1 MGGFWSKAVGG
12 ESAGLPGMASLLAI
26 LVAIVVAIAGG
37 AAEGRRLPP
46 IDAQAAVPAA
56 ETNAAA
62 GSAATVG
69 DADGTLRVVHHDAR
83 HDLPT
88 LMVRETAAA
97 NPIAA
102 AAALPRVPRSRADY
116 SALARTRLRAAAAS
130 YRIEAAE
137 VDALPIHD
145 VHLLPAGGAIVRF
158 RNRIDGVEVFRE
170 EANVLVGSDGVVAAI
185 GGYVTGAGNRQPRR
199 AAALT
204 RGPADAVATALSDF
218 GFPAAAA
225 DRFLVAAGAGDY
237 AVLTLPAQET
247 GAGGAQMAIP
257 ARARPVWFRLG
268 GDLVA
273 AHYVEVEV
281 RDDGGLGRA
290 DAYAYVVSSADGVV
304 LYRHSL
310 TADAAF
316 TYRVYAEAA
325 DPFLPL
331 PGPVGRAALP
341 HPDGAP
347 IGYQPPYV
355 AANLVTLQG
364 APFGRGD
371 PWLPDGATTT
381 SGNNVDAFA
390 DIAGPDRYGPADP
403 AECDPAVAPSGDFHA
418 CTNGPRRF
426 DYAYDPQLEPDASR
440 AQAMA
445 AVTNLFYITNYLHD
459 WYYAAGFDEVAG
471 NAQNDNY
478 GRGGVAGDALYAEAH
493 DYAGSNN
500 ADMTTP
506 SDGGRPRMR
515 MFLWSNGSALASVGA
530 PPAVAG
536 IKEAGIAQFGPLA
549 FDLAGELAL
558 ARDAADVDGPTTTD
572 GCSPYANA
580 NAVAGKIAV
589 VDRGTCLFVV
599 KARRAQDAGAVA
611 LLVIN
616 NVEGSITMAG
626 NDPAITIPIVSVS
639 LADGTAIKAELA
651 RPTPVSMRLAR
662 KSSVQRD
669 GAIDNTLIAHE
680 WGHYIS
686 NRLVANANGFTT
698 NQAEGLGEGFADFHA
713 LLLLVKDADRLL
725 PGNADFGGA
734 YPITAY
740 TMSGPDFAPDVI
752 GTAWYYGVRRYPYSR
767 DLERNPLTLRHIV
780 DGVALPAVPATSPSR
795 SGGTNSEPHNTGE
808 VWGSLLWE
816 CYGNLLGDSKRLA
829 FADAQDRMKRYLV
842 AAYKLMPANPT
853 FVEARDALLAVIG
866 ARDATDRDLCLHGFA
881 RRGAG
886 VGAVA
891 PDRNAAANRGVV
903 ESYLSV
909 LPAGGARR
917 PAVEY
922 YHAGF
927 DHYFVTDIPTE
938 VDALDRG
945 VLSGW
950 TRTGESFNV
959 YADAPRGSAPVCRFF
974 STAFGSRSS
983 HFYTPDA
990 NECAGL
996 KRDLNWQ
1003 LEAIVFATP
1012 LPGPTGAC
1020 PAGSQP
1026 VFRLYNGGAGGAPN
1040 HRYTTS
1046 SAIRAQMLA
1055 KGWVAEG
1062 YGAAGAVMCAPD

>member
-1 MGGFWSKAVGG
+1 MNGSGTRTGGGRSAAHAV
-12 ESAGLPGMASLLAI
+12 SASLLAI
-26 LVAIVVAIAGG
+26 VVAIVGG
-37 AAEGRRLPP
+37 AADARRLAPL
-46 IDAQAAVPAA
+46 DAQAALPTLAASGATPGSPA
-56 ETNAAA
+56 
-62 GSAATVG
+62 VV
-69 DADGTLRVVHHDAR
+69 DADGVLRVVHRDVR

-88 LMVRETAAA
+88 LVLRESTPATAAA
-97 NPIAA
+97 TMA
-102 AAALPRVPRSRADY
+102 RTPRSRAEF
-116 SALARTRLRAAAAS
+116 STLARAGLRAAAAA
-130 YRIEAAE
+130 YRITADE

-145 VHLLPAGGAIVRF
+145 VHLLPDGGAIVRF
-158 RNRIDGVEVFRE
+158 RHRPDGVEVFRE
-170 EANVLVGSDGVVAAI
+170 EANVLVGRDGVVAAV
-185 GGYVTGAGNRQPRR
+185 GGYVTGAGNRRERSASALARR
-199 AAALT
+199 
-204 RGPADAVATALSDF
+204 PADAVATALSDF
-218 GFPAAAA
+218 GFAAAVA
-225 DRFLVAAGAGDY
+225 DRLAVVPAPGDY
-237 AVLTLPAQET
+237 AALTLPAEVT
-247 GAGGAQMAIP
+247 GAGGARLDGP

-273 AHYVEVEV
+273 AHYVEVAV
-281 RDDGGLGRA
+281 SDDGGPGRA
-290 DAYAYVVSSADGVV
+290 DTYAYVIAAADGAV

-325 DPFLPL
+325 DPYLPL
-331 PGPVGRAALP
+331 PGPVGRAAFP

-347 IGYQPPYV
+347 TGYQPPYV

-381 SGNNVDAFA
+381 SGNNVEAFA
-390 DIAGPDRYGPADP
+390 NMAAPDRFGPADP
-403 AECDPAVAPSGDFHA
+403 AECDPAVAPAGDFHA
-418 CTNGPRRF
+418 CTNGLRRF
-426 DYAYDPQLEPDASR
+426 DYAFDLLQEPTASR
-440 AQAMA
+440 TQAMA
-445 AVTNLFYITNYLHD
+445 ALTTLFYVANYLHD

-478 GRGGVAGDALYAEAH
+478 GRGGVPGDAIYAEAQ

-506 SDGGRPRMR
+506 ADGGRPRMR
-515 MFLWSNGSALASVGA
+515 MYLWSSGSALASVAA

-536 IKEAGIAQFGPLA
+536 IKEAGIAQFGAQA
-549 FDLAGELAL
+549 FDLTGELVL

-580 NAVAGKIAV
+580 GAVAGRIAV
-589 VDRGTCLFVV
+589 ADRGTCLFVV

-611 LLVIN
+611 LLVVN
-616 NVEGSITMAG
+616 NVAGSITMAG
-626 NDPAITIPIVSVS
+626 DDPAITIPVVSVS
-639 LADGTAIKAELA
+639 LADGVAIQAELA
-651 RPTPVSMRLAR
+651 RPTAVTMRLAR

-669 GAIDNTLIAHE
+669 GAIDTTLVAHE

-698 NQAEGLGEGFADFHA
+698 GQAEGLAEGFADFHA

-725 PGNADFGGA
+725 PGNADFDGA

-740 TMSGPDFAPDVI
+740 PVSGPDFAPDVI
-752 GTAWYYGVRRYPYSR
+752 GTAWYYGIRRYPYSR
-767 DLERNPLTLRHIV
+767 AMDRNPLTLRHIT
-780 DGVALPAVPATSPSR
+780 DGVALPAVPAPSPNR
-795 SGGTNSEPHNTGE
+795 SGGTNSEVHNTGE

-816 CYGNLLGDSKRLA
+816 CYGNLLGNPQRLA

-866 ARDATDRDLCLHGFA
+866 ARDGTDRDLCLHGFA
-881 RRGAG
+881 KRGAG
-886 VGAVA
+886 IGAIA
-891 PDRNAAANRGVV
+891 PDRNATGNRGVL

-909 LPAGGARR
+909 LPAGGTKR

-927 DHYFVTDIPTE
+927 DHYFVTDLPAEID
-938 VDALDRG
+938 VLDRG
-945 VLSGW
+945 VLPGW
-950 TRTGESFNV
+950 ARTGESFNV
-959 YADAPRGSAPVCRFF
+959 YADAPKGSALVCRFF

-996 KRDLNWQ
+996 RRDPDWQ

-1020 PAGSQP
+1020 PAASQP

-1046 SAIRAQMLA
+1046 AATRGQMLA